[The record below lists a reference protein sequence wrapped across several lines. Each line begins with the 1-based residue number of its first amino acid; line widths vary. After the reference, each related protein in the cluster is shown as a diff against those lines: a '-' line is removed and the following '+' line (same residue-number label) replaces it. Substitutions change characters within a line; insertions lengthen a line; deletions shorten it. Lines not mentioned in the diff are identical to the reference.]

1 VFDPMRQLPY
11 PIEDSMSILSNVS
24 RLLPALI
31 FSTVLVCSAY
41 AQQEQPRLDVPYVPT
56 PPGVVKRMLELA
68 KVGKDDFVIDL
79 GSGDGRI
86 AIAAARDFGARSLGV
101 DIDPQRIQEANEN
114 ASKAGVTDRV
124 TFRRQ
129 NLFETEIKD
138 ANAITMYLL
147 SSVNLQLRPRLLD
160 ELRPGTRL
168 VSHAF
173 GMAAWQ
179 PDVHEKV
186 DGRDVFLWIVPA
198 KAAGQWR
205 VKDGSRS
212 FTMQFFQNFQELNG
226 AALIDGRSVPLV
238 NGRLTGESIVF
249 TLEFDGKPLTFQGK
263 VSGDRIEATD
273 GPLGPKRD
281 WSAARTSEPGDRKN

>member
-1 VFDPMRQLPY
+1 MPRL
-11 PIEDSMSILSNVS
+11 LKVS

-31 FSTVLVCSAY
+31 FSVIIACAAY
-41 AQQEQPRLDVPYVPT
+41 AQHEQTRLDVPYVPT
-56 PPGVVKRMLELA
+56 PPTVVKRMLELA

-86 AIAAARDFGARSLGV
+86 AIAAAKDFGARSLGV
-101 DIDPQRIQEANEN
+101 DIDPQRILEANEN
-114 ASKAGVTDRV
+114 ASKAGITDRV
-124 TFRRQ
+124 TFRQQ

-147 SSVNLQLRPRLLD
+147 SSVNLQIRPRLLD
-160 ELRPGTRL
+160 ELRPGTQL

-186 DGRDVFLWIVPA
+186 DNRDVYLWIVPA

-212 FTMQFFQNFQELNG
+212 FTMQFLQSLPGTQWRRVDRRPFGTARQRKAERREHRLHARNSRANRRFSRVRSPATRWRQATARSRPSATG
-226 AALIDGRSVPLV
+226 VPRAPPSRATGR
-238 NGRLTGESIVF
+238 T
-249 TLEFDGKPLTFQGK
+249 
-263 VSGDRIEATD
+263 DRPVRA
-273 GPLGPKRD
+273 
-281 WSAARTSEPGDRKN
+281 

>member
-1 VFDPMRQLPY
+1 
-11 PIEDSMSILSNVS
+11 MSLSNVS
-24 RLLPALI
+24 RAVSALALTAI
-31 FSTVLVCSAY
+31 LVCAAN
-41 AQQEQPRLDVPYVPT
+41 AQHEQGRLDVPYVPT
-56 PPGVVKRMLELA
+56 PPQVVKRMLELA

-86 AIAAARDFGARSLGV
+86 AIAAAKDFGARSLGV
-101 DIDPQRIQEANEN
+101 DLDPQRISEANEN

-124 TFRRQ
+124 TFRQQ
-129 NLFETEIKD
+129 NLFDTEIKD

-179 PDVHEKV
+179 PDAHEKV
-186 DGRDVFLWIVPA
+186 DNRDVFLWIVPA

-205 VKDGSRS
+205 VKDGSRTY
-212 FTMQFFQNFQELNG
+212 TMQFFQNFQDLQG

-238 NGRLTGESIVF
+238 NGKLNGENIAFS
-249 TLEFDGKPLTFQGK
+249 LEFDGKPQIFQGK

-273 GPLGPKRD
+273 GALGPKRD
-281 WSAARTSEPGDRKN
+281 WSAGRTSEPTDRKN

>member
-1 VFDPMRQLPY
+1 MPPKSAATR
-11 PIEDSMSILSNVS
+11 
-24 RLLPALI
+24 RALI
-31 FSTVLVCSAY
+31 PLALVLFAGAAF
-41 AQQEQPRLDVPYVPT
+41 AQHEQGRLDVPYVPT
-56 PPGVVKRMLELA
+56 PPQVVKRMLELA

-86 AIAAARDFGARSLGV
+86 AIAAAKDFGARSLGV
-101 DIDPQRIQEANEN
+101 DLDPQRISEANEN
-114 ASKAGVTDRV
+114 ATKAGVTDRV
-124 TFRRQ
+124 TFRQQ
-129 NLFETEIKD
+129 NLFDTQIKD

-186 DGRDVFLWIVPA
+186 ENRDVYLWIVPA

-212 FTMQFFQNFQELNG
+212 FTMQFFQSFQELNG
-226 AALIDGRSVPLV
+226 TALIDGRSVPLV
-238 NGRLTGESIVF
+238 NGKLNGESIAF
-249 TLEFDGKPLTFQGK
+249 TLELDGKPQVFQGK
-263 VSGDRIEATD
+263 VSGDKMESAD
-273 GPLGPKRD
+273 GPLAPKRD

>member
-1 VFDPMRQLPY
+1 MPRL
-11 PIEDSMSILSNVS
+11 LKVS

-31 FSTVLVCSAY
+31 FSVIIACAAY
-41 AQQEQPRLDVPYVPT
+41 AQHEQTRLDVPYVPT
-56 PPGVVKRMLELA
+56 PPTVVKRMLELA

-86 AIAAARDFGARSLGV
+86 AIAAAKDFGARSLGV
-101 DIDPQRIQEANEN
+101 DIDPQRILEANEN
-114 ASKAGVTDRV
+114 ASKAGITDRV

-147 SSVNLQLRPRLLD
+147 SSVNLQIRPRLLD

-186 DGRDVFLWIVPA
+186 DNRDVYLWIVPA

-212 FTMQFFQNFQELNG
+212 FTMQFLQSFQELNG

-238 NGRLTGESIVF
+238 NGKLNGESIAF
-249 TLEFDGKPLTFQGK
+249 TLEIEGKPQVFQGK
-263 VSGDRIEATD
+263 VTGDKMQASD
-273 GPLGPKRD
+273 GPLAPKRD

>member
-1 VFDPMRQLPY
+1 MPRL
-11 PIEDSMSILSNVS
+11 LNVS
-24 RLLPALI
+24 RFLPTLI
-31 FSTVLVCSAY
+31 FSAVLTCSAY
-41 AQQEQPRLDVPYVPT
+41 AQHEQTRLDVPYVPT
-56 PPGVVKRMLELA
+56 PPTVVKRMLELA

-86 AIAAARDFGARSLGV
+86 AIAAAKDFGARSLGV
-101 DIDPQRIQEANEN
+101 DIDPQRILEANEN
-114 ASKAGVTDRV
+114 ASKAGITDRV

-147 SSVNLQLRPRLLD
+147 SSVNLQIRPRLLD

-186 DGRDVFLWIVPA
+186 DNRDVYLWIVPA

-212 FTMQFFQNFQELNG
+212 FTMQFFQSFQELNG

-238 NGRLTGESIVF
+238 NGKLNGESIAF
-249 TLEFDGKPLTFQGK
+249 TLEFDGKPQVFQGN
-263 VSGDRIEATD
+263 VTGDKMVASD
-273 GPLGPKRD
+273 GPLAPKRD

>member
-1 VFDPMRQLPY
+1 MFCLT
-11 PIEDSMSILSNVS
+11 NVR
-24 RLLPALI
+24 RLLPALV
-31 FSTVLVCSAY
+31 FSTAITSAAF
-41 AQQEQPRLDVPYVPT
+41 AQHEQGRLDVPYVPT
-56 PPGVVKRMLELA
+56 PPQVVKRMLELA

-86 AIAAARDFGARSLGV
+86 AIAAAKDFGARSLGV
-101 DIDPQRIQEANEN
+101 DLDPQRITEANEN

-124 TFRRQ
+124 TFRQQ
-129 NLFETEIKD
+129 NLFDTEIKD

-186 DGRDVFLWIVPA
+186 ENRDVYLWIVPA

-205 VKDGSRS
+205 VKDGKRT
-212 FTMQFFQNFQELNG
+212 FTMQFFQNFQEING
-226 AALIDGRSVPLV
+226 AALIDSRSVPLT
-238 NGRLTGESIVF
+238 NAKLTGEQIAF
-249 TLEFDGKPLTFQGK
+249 TLELDGKPQVFQGK
-263 VSGDRIEATD
+263 VTGDRMEATD